1 MTLGENGII
10 KMAEKAGKNY
20 VNAAEEEK
28 IKLDGLLNETWGT
41 DIPQTST
48 LVSQITPDDYG
59 KTINY
64 SANGVNDWKVFYND
78 GKNVYIIASDYL
90 DMSVT
95 PIDLTTTKMIK
106 GNGKY
111 TVYWDSSIGTNIE
124 VVETLNNTSNWNA
137 FASGKGGESAT
148 GGPTYEMLADSW
160 NANPKTNNITLDP
173 TNYKEGLTDSTGLYI
188 PHTSDVDGCVGY
200 WLASSDNIYPNHVF
214 AMVCKSSAVYYNPFT
229 SDMDGIRPVVCLK
242 AGTLGAVEDTVSIID
257 VVTIPKSNPTL
268 ASQITP
274 DDYGKTINYS
284 ANGVNDW
291 KVFYNDG
298 TNVYIIASNY
308 LDMSVTPIDLAT
320 TKMIKGNGKYTVYW
334 DSSIGT
340 NIEVVETL
348 NNTSNWNAFASGK
361 GGESATG
368 GPTYEMLADSWN
380 ANPKTNNITLDPTN
394 YKEGLT
400 DSTGL
405 YIPHTSDVDG
415 CVGYWLASS
424 DNIYPN
430 HVFAMVCKSSAVYYN
445 PFTSDMDGIRPV
457 VCLNKEVTGTVG
469 YTITID

>member
-1 MTLGENGII
+1 
-10 KMAEKAGKNY
+10 MAEKAGKNY

-41 DIPQTST
+41 DTPQTS
-48 LVSQITPDDYG
+48 
-59 KTINY
+59 
-64 SANGVNDWKVFYND
+64 
-78 GKNVYIIASDYL
+78 
-90 DMSVT
+90 
-95 PIDLTTTKMIK
+95 
-106 GNGKY
+106 
-111 TVYWDSSIGTNIE
+111 
-124 VVETLNNTSNWNA
+124 
-137 FASGKGGESAT
+137 
-148 GGPTYEMLADSW
+148 
-160 NANPKTNNITLDP
+160 
-173 TNYKEGLTDSTGLYI
+173 
-188 PHTSDVDGCVGY
+188 
-200 WLASSDNIYPNHVF
+200 
-214 AMVCKSSAVYYNPFT
+214 
-229 SDMDGIRPVVCLK
+229 
-242 AGTLGAVEDTVSIID
+242 
-257 VVTIPKSNPTL
+257 TL

-274 DDYGKTINYS
+274 DDYGKSINYS

-380 ANPKTNNITLDPTN
+380 ANPKTNSITLNPTN
-394 YKEGLT
+394 GQDGLT

-405 YIPHTSDVDG
+405 YIPHNSIIDN
-415 CVGYWLASS
+415 CYGYWLTSTNSS
-424 DNIYPN
+424 YAD
-430 HVFAMVCKSSAVYYN
+430 HAFAMLYAGAVYYN
-445 PFTSDMDGIRPV
+445 PFTSDLNGIRPV